1 MFHSGS
7 NYDYYFI
14 IKEVAEEFEDQ
25 FEFLEERTKKYIIFS
40 VPTKKTLKTASSLS
54 SLADNLSEGLHKDK
68 CKNCKS
74 DLEYVTASAVAKDT
88 ILIFKCVDCNESYE
102 KTFYPRDVFKSF
114 RSKYIK
120 YMSLIL
126 HTLCWHQDKYCKH
139 AWKRQK

>member
-68 CKNCKS
+68 YKNCKS

-102 KTFYPRDVFKSF
+102 KNVLSQRCIQKLSQQVHKIYELDLA
-114 RSKYIK
+114 Y
-120 YMSLIL
+120 SLL
-126 HTLCWHQDKYCKH
+126 
-139 AWKRQK
+139 APG

>member
-40 VPTKKTLKTASSLS
+40 VPTKKTLKTASSPS

-102 KTFYPRDVFKSF
+102 KNVLSQRCIQKLSQQVHKIYELDLA
-114 RSKYIK
+114 Y
-120 YMSLIL
+120 SLL
-126 HTLCWHQDKYCKH
+126 
-139 AWKRQK
+139 APG

>member
-102 KTFYPRDVFKSF
+102 KNVLSQRCIQKLSQQVHKIYELDLA
-114 RSKYIK
+114 Y
-120 YMSLIL
+120 SLL
-126 HTLCWHQDKYCKH
+126 
-139 AWKRQK
+139 APG